1 MKMGEKRYDR
11 IRICNISLLVAAM
24 LVLFAAGCARTLLP
38 VPRNLTFEAEVAN
51 LHEIRSIVERPS
63 PAFQRNLLKSFK
75 QERPNDF
82 PPGPDGIRL
91 YPTLALSGG
100 GANGAYGA
108 GLLNGWTQEG
118 SRPVFKVVTGISTG
132 ALIAPLAFLGSEYD
146 GKLKEF
152 YTTMSSKDIFKK
164 KGIFG
169 AIGGNSLAS
178 TKPLARLIA
187 KSIDEDILKAVA
199 EAHARGRRLYIGT
212 TILDSEQFA
221 IWDMGAIAST
231 GPKQALPLFR
241 KIMLASASIPVLF
254 PPVFFD
260 VEAGGQ
266 RYREM
271 HVDGGVST
279 QVFFVFGALRDFDS
293 DAREMGLD
301 PSKIGVKLYI
311 IRNGKVGSTWR
322 PVENATFPIAERSIG
337 SLTRMQGF
345 SDLYRLYAITKAKG
359 GDFYLAYIPN
369 DYVPAPKEAFDPVEM
384 NRLFDLGFKEAVN
397 GYPWRKYPP
406 YWKEIVGDTE
416 AE

>member
-1 MKMGEKRYDR
+1 M
-11 IRICNISLLVAAM
+11 
-24 LVLFAAGCARTLLP
+24 LFAAGCARTRHP
-38 VPRNLTFEAEVAN
+38 VPRDLTFEAVVAN
-51 LHEIRSIVERPS
+51 LHGIRSIVNRPS
-63 PAFQRNLLKSFK
+63 PAFQRSLLKSFK
-75 QERPNDF
+75 QERPDDF
-82 PPGPDGIRL
+82 PPGSDGIRL

-146 GKLKEF
+146 GQLKEF
-152 YTTMSSKDIFKK
+152 YTTISSKDIFKK

-169 AIGGNSLAS
+169 VIGGNSLAS

-187 KSIDEDILKAVA
+187 KVIDEDILQAVA

-212 TILDSEQFA
+212 TILDSEQFVV
-221 IWDMGAIAST
+221 WDMGAIAST

-271 HVDGGVST
+271 HVDGGVTT
-279 QVFFVFGALRDFDS
+279 QVFFLFAVIRDFQS

-301 PSKIGVKLYI
+301 PSKIGLKLYI
-311 IRNGKVGSTWR
+311 VRNGKVGSTWN
-322 PVENATFPIAERSIG
+322 PVKDATFPIAERSIG

-345 SDLYRLYAITKAKG
+345 SDLYRMYAITKAKG
-359 GDFYLAYIPN
+359 YGDFYLAYIPD
-369 DYVPAPKEAFDPVEM
+369 DYVPAAKQAFDPVEM
-384 NRLFDLGFKEAVN
+384 KRLFDLGFNEARR

-406 YWKEIVGDTE
+406 LWKEIVKD
-416 AE
+416 AQSD